1 MFDEPLFGS
10 FEAENRFTLRP
21 SRSLVKKMQQ
31 QEGKLTTGNKD
42 DMQLDQR
49 ERKFRQT
56 MTGTL
61 NDPGAKRCIESRNL
75 GILGLLM
82 NAVGLLSGSF
92 SGVRCIHEI
101 RL

>member
-10 FEAENRFTLRP
+10 FGAENRFTLRP

-49 ERKFRQT
+49 ERKFQQ
-56 MTGTL
+56 TGTL

-82 NAVGLLSGSF
+82 SAVGLLSGSF
-92 SGVRCIHEI
+92 SGARCIHEI